1 MNYDWLKQEKGPKH
15 LVEAVKL
22 IGNKEVPGLKSNPT
36 ILSWAKEL
44 NLHEIFRND
53 DTAWC
58 GLFIAITL
66 KRAGREIL
74 HQYGNLRAREWANY
88 GVKVDKAELADILVF
103 IRPGGGHV
111 GYYVAEDADCYHI
124 LGGNQ
129 SNSVNVTRILK
140 SRCTAIRRVN
150 YITKPENIRS
160 IVLNGTGEISSNEA

>member
-1 MNYDWLKQEKGPKH
+1 MTYDWLKFEKEPRH
-15 LVEAVKL
+15 LVEAAKL
-22 IGNKEVPGLKSNPT
+22 IGTKEVPGLKSNPT
-36 ILSWAKEL
+36 IMAWAKEL
-44 NLHEIFRND
+44 SLHEIYRND

-74 HQYGNLRAREWANY
+74 HQYGNLRAREWGNY

-111 GYYVAEDADCYHI
+111 GYYVAEDKECYHV

-129 SNSVNVTRILK
+129 SNMVNVIRIEK
-140 SRCTAIRRVN
+140 SRCTAIRRVKYN
-150 YITKPENIRS
+150 NKPQNIRS
-160 IVLNGTGEISSNEA
+160 IVLSGTGEISKNEA

>member
-1 MNYDWLKQEKGPKH
+1 MTYDWLKFEKEPRH
-15 LVEAVKL
+15 LVEAAKL
-22 IGNKEVPGLKSNPT
+22 IGTKEVPGLDSNPT
-36 ILSWAKEL
+36 IMAWAKEL
-44 NLHEIFRND
+44 NLHEIYRND

-88 GVKVDKAELADILVF
+88 GVKVNKAELADILVF

-111 GYYVAEDADCYHI
+111 GYYVAEDKECYHV

-129 SNSVNVTRILK
+129 SNMVNVIRIEK
-140 SRCTAIRRVN
+140 SRCTAIRRVKYN
-150 YITKPENIRS
+150 NKPQNIRS
-160 IVLNGTGEISSNEA
+160 IVLSGTSEISKNEA